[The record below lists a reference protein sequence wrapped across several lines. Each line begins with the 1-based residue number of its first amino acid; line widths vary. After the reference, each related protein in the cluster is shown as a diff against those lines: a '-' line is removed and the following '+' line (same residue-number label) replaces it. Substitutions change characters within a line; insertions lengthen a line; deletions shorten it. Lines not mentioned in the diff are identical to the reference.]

1 MFKWYQYAT
10 KCYVYLHDVP
20 EAREWESDFQQSE
33 WFDRGWTL
41 QEPVAPAVVEF
52 FSVDGVRLGDVKSLE
67 RQVHQVSGISIEAL
81 RGKLLSQIDQRE
93 RLSWTA
99 RRQTTVEEDAV
110 YCLLGIL
117 DIHVPLLYGEGQQK
131 ALAQLQQEIRLPTKP
146 DLYIIKDILWIVP
159 FERSPRFT
167 GRNAELAELEDKLF
181 VRDHT
186 SKIAFNGRR

>member
-1 MFKWYQYAT
+1 M
-10 KCYVYLHDVP
+10 
-20 EAREWESDFQQSE
+20 
-33 WFDRGWTL
+33 
-41 QEPVAPAVVEF
+41 
-52 FSVDGVRLGDVKSLE
+52 
-67 RQVHQVSGISIEAL
+67 
-81 RGKLLSQIDQRE
+81 
-93 RLSWTA
+93 
-99 RRQTTVEEDAV
+99 

-131 ALAQLQQEIRLPTKP
+131 ALARLQREIRLPTKP

>member
-1 MFKWYQYAT
+1 MFKWYQCPT
-10 KCYVYLHDVP
+10 KCFVYLQDVP
-20 EAREWESDFQQSE
+20 KAREWESDFQQSE

-52 FSVDGVRLGDVKSLE
+52 FSVDGVKLGDVKSLE

-81 RGKLLSQIDQRE
+81 REKLLSQIDQRE
-93 RLSWTA
+93 RFSWTA

-131 ALAQLQQEIRLPTKP
+131 ALARLQREIRLPTKP

-167 GRNAELAELEDKLF
+167 GRNAELAELETNYSLG
-181 VRDHT
+181 T
-186 SKIAFNGRR
+186 TPRR